1 MIRGKPLWICI
12 AAFGG
17 GLWYIFFTSTAA
29 PLPDT
34 AIIRA
39 EQNSMRRADTAQPPE
54 DSIAATPPTDSVSKS
69 DSAKPAIN
77 CIDPNTATV
86 TQLTSLYGIGPTIAR
101 RIVAYREQHGAFTDI
116 EQLKEVKG
124 IGPKRLSR
132 IQNDICLQS
141 VK

>member
-1 MIRGKPLWICI
+1 MRRGKPLWICI

-17 GLWYIFFTSTAA
+17 GFWYVFFTSTAA
-29 PLPDT
+29 PSPDT

-39 EQNSMRRADTAQPPE
+39 EQNSMRRVDIAQQPE
-54 DSIAATPPTDSVSKS
+54 DGIAASPPTDSVSKS
-69 DSAKPAIN
+69 DSAKPDAD

-86 TQLTSLYGIGPTIAR
+86 TQLVSLYGIGPTIAR
-101 RIVAYREQHGAFTDI
+101 RIVAYREHHGAFTDI

-132 IQNDICLQS
+132 IKNDICLQS
-141 VK
+141 AK